1 MRFSKA
7 SVFQRCVIGHSEQLS
22 RAASISMS
30 AASSRD
36 GDGDHDG
43 GGDAPRSSSSS
54 SSPETF
60 ATASLSQSQ
69 LDANAALAAQ
79 IRASKLVLAPLTR
92 VGTLPFR
99 RLCAELAAEASSSSS
114 SSSSENLMN
123 GIVTVSEMAFARGL
137 ARNDLVE
144 RARLRRSEIEA
155 SEGNCFGVQLAT
167 NAVDEGVRAARL
179 AADAGAR
186 FVDLNCGC
194 PIHEA
199 TRRGLGSALLRSPKK
214 LARLVS
220 GIAEGS
226 PIPLTVKIRLGVT
239 DSSANFE
246 KVVPALIEAGAA
258 AVAIHGRSG
267 EGRYK
272 KAADWKAIERAA
284 AVAAQESPSFAK
296 LRTPIIGNGD
306 ILTFFEAQRR
316 IGQTPGISAVMIGR
330 GALIRPW
337 IFAEV
342 KSGGEEWLPTAEE
355 RATLIYRRLV
365 LCYKDY
371 LGDDARGEHKS
382 RWFLPSS
389 IDFLNRYRPLPQ
401 SVYGGSGEVN
411 DEDDNDLSPLMSR
424 RDDLFDPLLGETLD
438 SLSPLERLLRCPDPE
453 SHAAIAAA
461 LWRADS
467 DADAVRRLQGVA
479 SESLAGWEQRVRDGG
494 LFRSSSGSSSSS
506 RDGDDEE
513 GLGGGEEEGDER
525 SRGRGRGSPGRGT
538 RTRKLAKMKKEAE
551 AGGAAEAV
559 A

>member
-1 MRFSKA
+1 MS
-7 SVFQRCVIGHSEQLS
+7 
-22 RAASISMS
+22 S
-30 AASSRD
+30 AAA
-36 GDGDHDG
+36 
-43 GGDAPRSSSSS
+43 DAPST
-54 SSPETF
+54 SSPPSSPPPVAVEPF
-60 ATASLSQSQ
+60 ATATLSQAQ
-69 LDANAALAAQ
+69 LDANAAFAAQ
-79 IRASKLVLAPLTR
+79 IRASRLVLAPLTR

-99 RLCAELAAEASSSSS
+99 RLCAELAAEEASSSSS
-114 SSSSENLMN
+114 SSSSSPS

-144 RARLRRSEIEA
+144 RARLRRSDIEA

-167 NAVDEGVRAARL
+167 NTVDEGVRAARL

-194 PIHEA
+194 PIYEA
-199 TRRGLGSALLRSPKK
+199 TRRGLGSALLRSPRK
-214 LARLVS
+214 LARLVA

-226 PIPLTVKIRLGVT
+226 PIPLAVKIRLGVT
-239 DSSANFE
+239 DSTANFE

-258 AVAIHGRSG
+258 AVTIHGRSG

-272 KAADWKAIERAA
+272 KAADWKAIEWAA
-284 AVAAQESPSFAK
+284 AAAASSGGNV
-296 LRTPIIGNGD
+296 PIIGNGD

-316 IGQTPGISAVMIGR
+316 IESTPGIAAVMIGR

-342 KSGGEEWLPTAEE
+342 KSGGEWLPNAEE
-355 RATLIYRRLV
+355 RVTRIYRRLV

-401 SVYGGSGEVN
+401 SVYGGGN
-411 DEDDNDLSPLMSR
+411 DDGTSPPLMSH
-424 RDDLFDPLLGETLD
+424 RDDLFDPNLGETLD
-438 SLSPLERLLRCPDPE
+438 SLPPLERLLRCPDPE
-453 SHAAIAAA
+453 AHAAIAAA

-467 DADAVRRLQGVA
+467 DGDAVRRLEEVA
-479 SESLAGWEQRVRDGG
+479 RESLAGWEERVREGG
-494 LFRSSSGSSSSS
+494 LFRSSDASSSS

-513 GLGGGEEEGDER
+513 GLGGEEGDER

-551 AGGAAEAV
+551 AEAEGAAEEGAV
-559 A
+559 AAA

>member
-1 MRFSKA
+1 M
-7 SVFQRCVIGHSEQLS
+7 
-22 RAASISMS
+22 SISMS
-30 AASSRD
+30 AARD
-36 GDGDHDG
+36 DDD
-43 GGDAPRSSSSS
+43 PPS
-54 SSPETF
+54 SSPPPSVEPF
-60 ATASLSQSQ
+60 ATATLSQAQ
-69 LDANAALAAQ
+69 LDANASLAAQ

-99 RLCAELAAEASSSSS
+99 RLCAELAAEASPSSSS
-114 SSSSENLMN
+114 SSSSSR

-144 RARLRRSEIEA
+144 RARLRRSEVEA
-155 SEGNCFGVQLAT
+155 SEENCFGVQLAT
-167 NAVDEGVRAARL
+167 NTVDEGVRAARL

-199 TRRGLGSALLRSPKK
+199 TRRGLGSALLRSPRK
-214 LARLVS
+214 LARLVA

-226 PIPLTVKIRLGVT
+226 PVPLTVKIRLGVT
-239 DSSANFE
+239 DSTANFE

-258 AVAIHGRSG
+258 AVTIHGRSG

-272 KAADWKAIERAA
+272 KAADWGAIERAA
-284 AVAAQESPSFAK
+284 AAAAGASSSSSSSSSGNNNSV
-296 LRTPIIGNGD
+296 PIIGNGD
-306 ILTFFEAQRR
+306 ILTFYEAQRR
-316 IGQTPGISAVMIGR
+316 LSDTPGVSAVMIGR

-342 KSGGEEWLPTAEE
+342 KSGAEWLPDAAE
-355 RATLIYRRLV
+355 RATRVYRRLV
-365 LCYKDY
+365 LGYREY
-371 LGDDARGEHKS
+371 LGDDAKGEHKS

-401 SVYGGSGEVN
+401 SVYGDAGGGGGGAP
-411 DEDDNDLSPLMSR
+411 PLMSR
-424 RDDLFDPLLGETLD
+424 RDDLFDPRLGETLE
-438 SLSPLERLLRCPDPE
+438 SLPPLERLLRCPDPE

-467 DADAVRRLQGVA
+467 DGDAVRRLEQVA
-479 SESLAGWEQRVRDGG
+479 RESLAGWEERVRGGG
-494 LFRSSSGSSSSS
+494 LFSSSGSGSSASSSS

-513 GLGGGEEEGDER
+513 GLGGEEGDER
-525 SRGRGRGSPGRGT
+525 SRGRGRGSPGRGA

-551 AGGAAEAV
+551 AEAEGAGAEGAV
-559 A
+559 AAA

>member
-1 MRFSKA
+1 MSFTISMLRRCGIGRPARLSRSALSTAA
-7 SVFQRCVIGHSEQLS
+7 SV
-22 RAASISMS
+22 
-30 AASSRD
+30 D
-36 GDGDHDG
+36 GDNG
-43 GGDAPRSSSSS
+43 GGSDND
-54 SSPETF
+54 F
-60 ATASLSQSQ
+60 ATATLSQAQ
-69 LDANAALAAQ
+69 LDANAALASQ
-79 IRASKLVLAPLTR
+79 IRSSRLVLAPLTR

-114 SSSSENLMN
+114 SGGEEMKG

-155 SEGNCFGVQLAT
+155 PESGGCFGVQLAT
-167 NAVDEGVRAARL
+167 NTVDESVRAAER
-179 AADAGAR
+179 AAEAGAR

-199 TRRGLGSALLRSPKK
+199 TRRGLGSALLRSPRK

-239 DSSANFE
+239 DSTANFE
-246 KVVPALIEAGAA
+246 KVVPALINAGAA
-258 AVAIHGRSG
+258 AVTIHGRSG

-284 AVAAQESPSFAK
+284 AVAASLGASSFSSSSSSSSSPSSPV
-296 LRTPIIGNGD
+296 PIIGNGD

-316 IGQTPGISAVMIGR
+316 IEETPGISAVMIGR

-342 KSGGEEWLPTAEE
+342 KSGREWLPDAEE
-355 RATLIYRRLV
+355 RVTRIYRRLV
-365 LCYKDY
+365 LCYKEY
-371 LGDDARGEHKS
+371 LGDDAKGEHKS

-389 IDFLNRYRPLPQ
+389 VDFLNRYRPLPW
-401 SVYGGSGEVN
+401 SVFGAGSGGGR
-411 DEDDNDLSPLMSR
+411 DADPPLMSR
-424 RDDLFDPLLGETLD
+424 RDDLYDAHLGESLE
-438 SLSPLERLLRCPDPE
+438 SLSMLERLLRCPDPE

-467 DADAVRRLQGVA
+467 DADAVRRLEQVA
-479 SESLAGWEQRVRDGG
+479 KESLLAWEERVREGG
-494 LFRSSSGSSSSS
+494 LFRSSSPSSSS

-513 GLGGGEEEGDER
+513 GLGGEEGDER

-538 RTRKLAKMKKEAE
+538 RSRKLAKMRKEAE
-551 AGGAAEAV
+551 AAV